1 MAPTTAQIT
10 TENTAGQTYR
20 ATYSPDDNKLRLYA
34 SLRLDEET
42 YSLINKAGFRWAPKQ
57 ELFVAPAWTPGREDV
72 LLSLAGDIE
81 DEDST
86 LFDRQEQRAGR
97 FSDYSDRRAVESEQ
111 ALAHVDSLAS
121 GVPPGKKT
129 PLGHHNKRQTRQNAP
144 KNEKRTKNAVMMF
157 AR

>member
-1 MAPTTAQIT
+1 MAPTTAQIM

-121 GVPPGKKT
+121 GFPPGKTT
-129 PLGHHNKRQTRQNAP
+129 PGRQPNKQHTHQ
-144 KNEKRTKNAVMMF
+144 NEKKKEKS
-157 AR
+157 ARRRFFCQ